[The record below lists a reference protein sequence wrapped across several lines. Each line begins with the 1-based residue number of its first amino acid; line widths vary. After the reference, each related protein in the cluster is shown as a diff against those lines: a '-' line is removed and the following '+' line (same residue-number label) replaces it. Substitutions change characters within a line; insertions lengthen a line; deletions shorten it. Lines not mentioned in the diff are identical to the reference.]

1 MWGRKESEIDF
12 SGLVKTATL
21 HYTFRNK
28 PWSTLE
34 CTLDDAWWHYYRMSP
49 VFDNQFYFK
58 RQYNQ
63 IEAYRND
70 YHNKPARILIINLLG
85 RVKKSVLKLLGK

>member
-1 MWGRKESEIDF
+1 MWGRKESGIDF

-28 PWSTLE
+28 PWCTLE

-70 YHNKPARILIINLLG
+70 YHNKKTKVLVIHLLG
-85 RVKKSVLKLLGK
+85 RVKKAVLKVFGK